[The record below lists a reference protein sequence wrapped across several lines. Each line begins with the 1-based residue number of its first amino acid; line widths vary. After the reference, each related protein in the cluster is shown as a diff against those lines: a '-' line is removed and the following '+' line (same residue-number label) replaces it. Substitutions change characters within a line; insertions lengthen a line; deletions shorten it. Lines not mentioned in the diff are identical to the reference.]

1 MKKLEEIPKNNLF
14 TVPEGYFE
22 KLPGRIQSRIVTG
35 SSSENSFFFAYK
47 LQYILPAVLVVA
59 SAVTFWLSGLP
70 TENNSEN
77 LLASVETSDLIAYL
91 NDSELTT
98 EDVIENVS
106 FDQEDLNEIEDEV
119 YDENLNGVDLK
130 TVDELDLENI

>member
-1 MKKLEEIPKNNLF
+1 MKKLEDIPKNELF

-22 KLPGRIQSRIVTG
+22 KLPGRIQSRIVAG
-35 SSSENSFFFAYK
+35 SSSEPSFFVAYK

-59 SAVTFWLSGLP
+59 SGVTFWLSGLP
-70 TENNSEN
+70 TENSSEN

-98 EDVIENVS
+98 EDVIENVN

-119 YDENLNGVDLK
+119 YDEHLDGVDLK